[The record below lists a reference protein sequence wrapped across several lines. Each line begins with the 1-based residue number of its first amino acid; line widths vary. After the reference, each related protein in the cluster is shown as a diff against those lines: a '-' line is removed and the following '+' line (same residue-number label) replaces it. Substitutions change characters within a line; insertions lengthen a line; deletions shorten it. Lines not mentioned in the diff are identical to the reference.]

1 MEEEGEGEFKHG
13 EGFGETLAAAV
24 KSGEIVTNAGV
35 GRLDEVG
42 FPFGDD
48 VLLGDVFEGYPIAAV
63 GIGTN
68 ASDAGHQGFD
78 FVVEI

>member
-1 MEEEGEGEFKHG
+1 MEEEGEGKVKHG

-35 GRLDEVG
+35 GGFNEVG
-42 FPFGDD
+42 LSLGDD
-48 VLLGDVFEGYPIAAV
+48 VLFGDVFEAAV

-68 ASDAGHQGFD
+68 ASDAGH
-78 FVVEI
+78 